1 MNNIEVA
8 LKLLKEVRTILASED
23 TELDNERFDLQNLI
37 TNLQDVANARSE

>member
-23 TELDNERFDLQNLI
+23 EELNDERMDLEYLI
-37 TNLQDVANARSE
+37 TNLRDVANARSE